1 MLEQEMADL
10 SNALPNKYTN
20 AIFVRV
26 DESRV
31 DVMKANN
38 LGAAATSYAH
48 GWFEYNIFYDSRYPY
63 IQPKYQKSKV
73 EMVLFDLIWF

>member
-48 GWFEYNIFYDSRYPY
+48 G
-63 IQPKYQKSKV
+63 
-73 EMVLFDLIWF
+73 